1 MTGCASPAT
10 GRGGSVG
17 ASLAGWHPRRWSI
30 GLRVAVTFGAV
41 SAGLCALVLAGVA
54 WATSQGVDREFAVV
68 QRQIGD
74 TALVTIPPEA
84 ADDLLGGAPGASTS
98 GDGTTPS
105 SGRAEAAPDGV
116 ALVPDATGASNGGDD
131 APGEHAWL
139 EVATGVAALARGQQV
154 LWSAVGTVFVALA
167 AGGVGLLVSRRMLRP
182 LDEVVATTRRV
193 TATTLH
199 ERIALDGP
207 RDEIARVADTI
218 DDLLD
223 RLEAS
228 FESQRRFVA
237 YASHELRTP
246 LAVQRAALQIGLDD
260 PATADVAAVRDQL
273 LEVNRRSEHL
283 VESLL
288 ALAAADRG
296 LAGAGATVG
305 LRAVADRVVTGLA
318 DAARASLVDVRV
330 EVGDEAS
337 VEADEVLLQQLVRN
351 LVANAVEYNEPGG
364 WVRVAD
370 GPDAVLVVENTGRRV
385 PDEAAETLTRPFVR
399 ADGDDRRCVSAP
411 AAPHSGL
418 GLAIVAS
425 IARAHGWT
433 VEVAPR
439 PSGGLH
445 VVVR

>member
-1 MTGCASPAT
+1 VTRILSLSLV
-10 GRGGSVG
+10 GRG
-17 ASLAGWHPRRWSI
+17 RWPI
-30 GLRVAVTFGAV
+30 GLRVAVTFALV
-41 SAGLCALVLAGVA
+41 TAGLCALVLAGVA
-54 WATSQGVDREFAVV
+54 WATTQGVAGSVAVV
-68 QRQIGD
+68 EDQVLSGAVFEATSPDAGADAEADGVRGAGGTAAPAAGD
-74 TALVTIPPEA
+74 EFEPV
-84 ADDLLGGAPGASTS
+84 G
-98 GDGTTPS
+98 PS
-105 SGRAEAAPDGV
+105 SCEGTPCRPAP
-116 ALVPDATGASNGGDD
+116 A
-131 APGEHAWL
+131 
-139 EVATGVAALARGQQV
+139 GVAAVSVIRDVTDVARRQQV
-154 LWSAVGTVFVALA
+154 LWSVVGTGVAALA
-167 AGGVGLLVSRRMLRP
+167 AGGVGLLLSRRMLGP

-199 ERIALDGP
+199 ERIALAGP

-228 FESQRRFVA
+228 FEAQRRFVA

-260 PATADVAAVRDQL
+260 PDTADVAAVRDQL

-288 ALAAADRG
+288 ALATADRG
-296 LAGAGATVG
+296 LAAAGS
-305 LRAVADRVVTGLA
+305 AVDLGEVTGRVATGLA
-318 DAARASLVDVRV
+318 DAARASLVHVRV
-330 EVGDEAS
+330 EVGAGTT

-364 WVRVAD
+364 WVRVSAE
-370 GPDAVLVVENTGRRV
+370 PDAVLVVENTGRRV
-385 PDEAAETLTRPFVR
+385 SDETAATLTRPFVR

-425 IARAHGWT
+425 IARAHGWAL
-433 VEVAPR
+433 EVRPR
-439 PSGGLH
+439 ESGGLR